1 MGAIIQLTREYLSK
15 EAGRMG
21 GCGHRIGY
29 LHIFTTSPLKLC
41 RGVIFGSV
49 TVSSDVKNETARNV
63 KERKGGI
70 CWRRGQGDD
79 SPDTGRGF
87 TWTLKSYWTVAE
99 IAFSVLRE

>member
-29 LHIFTTSPLKLC
+29 SHIFTTSPLKLC

-49 TVSSDVKNETARNV
+49 TVSSDVKSRMRLQGMLGRGKEEFVGDEV
-63 KERKGGI
+63 KEMTAQIQEGGSH
-70 CWRRGQGDD
+70 G
-79 SPDTGRGF
+79 
-87 TWTLKSYWTVAE
+87 L
-99 IAFSVLRE
+99 